1 MVVFG
6 ALLIFRPELFSA
18 KTSSPSLET
27 PLSSTIE
34 TQTDGVVLESEVDSV
49 SEEAQVEV
57 FINLIDGAEVV
68 FIPAG
73 IYTIG
78 SEDGE
83 DDENPVH
90 DVVLDEFYMYKY
102 EVSAAQ
108 YLDFLDQF
116 EVNEILDEGWM
127 WARGNAYYDYYPTI
141 EMLDGGFQLFD
152 PDINLPA
159 TGISWEGANQYC
171 SWVGGR
177 LPTEAE
183 WEAAAH
189 GQTDNLYP
197 WGNED
202 PTCDRAFFN
211 TCRPPSSQYPDEIGN
226 RPDGA
231 SPFGV
236 EDMVGN
242 VSEFVYDWY
251 DAEFYSISPEINPVG
266 PDESTYVNVVRGG
279 NLIASSW
286 NLRVSDRSSATYG
299 THHEYIGF
307 RCMLPED
314 PTPNQSASEE
324 ADTITNPIDDAAI
337 VLIPAGTYTIGSGGE
352 EDEKPVHDVVLDEYS
367 MYKYEVTASQFADF
381 VNQAEPGVVLLEWV
395 GVGIT
400 THNLRITN
408 ETIRPVQGR
417 SDHPANGISREGADA
432 YCQWAVEACPLKLM
446 GSSRPWEH

>member
-1 MVVFG
+1 MPDEELEISPEPAEVVKEVITDTDAEVIACSSTEPLPGEDPQVDLYQDTVVEEGGLGLYKETILEEGAAVDLYRGTVVMKDEETDDEKPSPDDEVEKAEEETTAVEKDSNLTKIPRWGWIGGGVALLAVVEGFG

-34 TQTDGVVLESEVDSV
+34 TQTDGVVLELEVDSV

-83 DDENPVH
+83 DDEKPVH

-141 EMLDGGFQLFD
+141 KDFNGGFQLFD

-177 LPTEAE
+177 LPTQAE
-183 WEAAAH
+183 YKVAAH
-189 GQTDNLYP
+189 GGRGTISIP
-197 WGNED
+197 GEM
-202 PTCDRAFFN
+202 N
-211 TCRPPSSQYPDEIGN
+211 TQPVTGR
-226 RPDGA
+226 
-231 SPFGV
+231 F
-236 EDMVGN
+236 
-242 VSEFVYDWY
+242 
-251 DAEFYSISPEINPVG
+251 SIP
-266 PDESTYVNVVRGG
+266 VVRHPHNTLTKLATGLMEQAPLG
-279 NLIASSW
+279 SRIWSVMCLNLSMIGMMLDLFDLTRNQSSW
-286 NLRVSDRSSATYG
+286 AR
-299 THHEYIGF
+299 
-307 RCMLPED
+307 
-314 PTPNQSASEE
+314 
-324 ADTITNPIDDAAI
+324 
-337 VLIPAGTYTIGSGGE
+337 
-352 EDEKPVHDVVLDEYS
+352 
-367 MYKYEVTASQFADF
+367 
-381 VNQAEPGVVLLEWV
+381 
-395 GVGIT
+395 
-400 THNLRITN
+400 
-408 ETIRPVQGR
+408 
-417 SDHPANGISREGADA
+417 
-432 YCQWAVEACPLKLM
+432 
-446 GSSRPWEH
+446 